1 MAAILLILCA
11 KGVHK
16 VLFLLQ
22 YLQVEHDDGKDRK
35 AERQQVSVQQQD
47 TDIHEVKA
55 EERRVTAK
63 TVNAGRDQLRFILVG
78 DTRPPTI
85 LHAQNGQQEDGIAQY
100 PDAEA
105 GEPRACGK
113 MAPAESDGEKLCNGR
128 TQRRNAHQHFDRVNR
143 FFLSAPDLPGLD
155 AALLLRQYLSK
166 INAVE
171 RRQHKKCQCRIGKPV
186 FQRDSHVSSVLFG
199 ACIVQYCIHQYSK
212 SPCSM

>member
-1 MAAILLILCA
+1 MAAILLIRRA

-16 VLFLLQ
+16 VSFLLQ

-55 EERRVTAK
+55 EKRRVAAE
-63 TVNAGRDQLRFILVG
+63 TVNTGRDKLRFILVG
-78 DTRPPTI
+78 NTRPPAI
-85 LHAQNGQQEDGIAQY
+85 FHAQDGQQEDRIAQH

-105 GEPRACGK
+105 GEPCACGK
-113 MAPAESDGEKLCNGR
+113 IAPAESDGEKLCDGR
-128 TQRRNAHQHFDRVNR
+128 TQRRNAHQHFNRVNG

-155 AALLLRQYLSK
+155 AAALLRQYLGI

-171 RRQHKKCQCRIGKPV
+171 NRQREERQ
-186 FQRDSHVSSVLFG
+186 
-199 ACIVQYCIHQYSK
+199 
-212 SPCSM
+212 